1 MTHRYLYEETLG
13 QYRDP
18 TEAELEHA
26 LAMQKERKKLNKIV
40 SNAKS
45 RLSEIYNDK
54 SKVFYD
60 TAGHPYDIRHFI
72 ASGKE
77 DLI

>member
-1 MTHRYLYEETLG
+1 MTHYYHYEETLG

-26 LAMQKERKKLNKIV
+26 LAMQKERAFLNKIV
-40 SNAKS
+40 ADAKS
-45 RLSEIYNDK
+45 RLAEIYDDK